1 MTWSSLIK
9 LFSVLRIMRKQTHL
23 MVTIMVLIF
32 FSPASV
38 LSHDDPAEHQHPET
52 HHPQNWKFT
61 MPKGDPAKGRN
72 VFEKFECQYCHEVR
86 GEDFPFAGVDYGP
99 ELSQMGRLHPLE
111 YFTESIINPSAVA
124 EKQYRDAYGKSVMPT
139 YNEKMTVQELID
151 LSSYLA
157 SLRPKGVPKEV
168 SGDGKI
174 VAVVPESG
182 QIVVQHDEI
191 KGFMEAMTM
200 GYKVSSPSLL
210 KAAKPGDKVRFTIDT
225 ETLVITQI
233 VKIKN

>member
-1 MTWSSLIK
+1 MITGRCKPSL
-9 LFSVLRIMRKQTHL
+9 
-23 MVTIMVLIF
+23 LIF
-32 FSPASV
+32 AFFLLVSFSTVAAQEKAG
-38 LSHDDPAEHQHPET
+38 HQAEFHT
-52 HHPQNWKFT
+52 HHPQNWRFT

-111 YFTESIINPSAVA
+111 YFTESIINPNAVA
-124 EKQYRDAYGKSVMPT
+124 EKQHQDANGKSVMPT

-168 SGDGKI
+168 SGEGKI
-174 VAVVPESG
+174 VAVVSESG
-182 QIVVQHDEI
+182 QIVVDHQEI

-200 GYKVSSPSLL
+200 GYKVSSPALL
-210 KAAKPGDKVRFTIDT
+210 KAAKPGDKIRFTIDT
-225 ETLVITQI
+225 DKLVITKI
-233 VKIKN
+233 VKLSK

>member
-1 MTWSSLIK
+1 MITGRCKPSL
-9 LFSVLRIMRKQTHL
+9 
-23 MVTIMVLIF
+23 LIF
-32 FSPASV
+32 TFFLLVSFSTVAAQEKAG
-38 LSHDDPAEHQHPET
+38 HQAEFHT
-52 HHPQNWKFT
+52 HHPQNWRFT

-111 YFTESIINPSAVA
+111 YFTESIINPNAVA
-124 EKQYRDAYGKSVMPT
+124 EKQHQDANGKSVMPT

-168 SGDGKI
+168 SGEGKI
-174 VAVVPESG
+174 VAVVSESG
-182 QIVVQHDEI
+182 QIVVDHQEI

-200 GYKVSSPSLL
+200 GYKVSSPALL
-210 KAAKPGDKVRFTIDT
+210 KAAKPGDKIRFTIDT
-225 ETLVITQI
+225 DKLVITKI
-233 VKIKN
+233 VKLSK

>member
-1 MTWSSLIK
+1 MITGRCKPSL
-9 LFSVLRIMRKQTHL
+9 
-23 MVTIMVLIF
+23 LIF
-32 FSPASV
+32 TFFLLVSFSTVAAQEKAG
-38 LSHDDPAEHQHPET
+38 HQAEFHT
-52 HHPQNWKFT
+52 HHPQHWRFT

-111 YFTESIINPSAVA
+111 YFTESIINPNAVV
-124 EKQYRDAYGKSVMPT
+124 EKQHQDANGKSVMPT

-168 SGDGKI
+168 SGEGKI
-174 VAVVPESG
+174 VAVVSESG
-182 QIVVQHDEI
+182 QIVVDHQEI

-200 GYKVSSPSLL
+200 GYKVSSPALL
-210 KAAKPGDKVRFTIDT
+210 KAAKPGDKIRFTIDT
-225 ETLVITQI
+225 DKLVITKI
-233 VKIKN
+233 VKLSK